1 MSLDKGILHGK
12 EKRKQYYGDK
22 AIDKSC
28 RNHGSDDW
36 SKANREYSAN
46 REDERTRQ
54 ELNEYNKGEEN
65 MNQAHKELKEKLD
78 EMAER
83 RANRLSLKMKKD
95 ALQRLEERRF
105 FHEMKDHWDAADFDY
120 GRSLDMQ
127 ISQIEEDIKKLEEK
141 LGE

>member
-54 ELNEYNKGEEN
+54 ELNEYNKGEKDME
-65 MNQAHKELKEKLD
+65 QSLTELKKKL
-78 EMAER
+78 
-83 RANRLSLKMKKD
+83 KD
-95 ALQRLEERRF
+95 AEARRF
-105 FHEMKDHWDAADFDY
+105 YHEMKDHWDAADFDY
-120 GRSLDMQ
+120 SRSLNRQ
-127 ISQIEEDIKKLEEK
+127 ISEIEEDIKRLEEE

>member
-22 AIDKSC
+22 ATDKSC

-54 ELNEYNKGEEN
+54 ELNEYNKGEKDME
-65 MNQAHKELKEKLD
+65 QSLTELKKKL
-78 EMAER
+78 
-83 RANRLSLKMKKD
+83 KD
-95 ALQRLEERRF
+95 AEARRF
-105 FHEMKDHWDAADFDY
+105 YHEMKDQWDAADFDY
-120 GRSLDMQ
+120 SRSLDMQ
-127 ISQIEEDIKKLEEK
+127 ISQIEEDIKKLEEE
-141 LGE
+141 LDG